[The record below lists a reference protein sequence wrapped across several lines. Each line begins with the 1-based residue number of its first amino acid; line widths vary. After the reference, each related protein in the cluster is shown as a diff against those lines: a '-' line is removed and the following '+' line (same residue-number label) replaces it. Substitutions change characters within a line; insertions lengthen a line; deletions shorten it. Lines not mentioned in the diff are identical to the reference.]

1 MTIHRFDRFVRK
13 AAAAKWRLLNVGN
26 RTWAAEAGDF
36 ADGRRRRGRQP
47 ACECSGAGPRPE
59 LSVLFGVISRCNGAR
74 QWHGVEAV
82 RTGRSKRR
90 LAPSS
95 TMPDG
100 DQPARRGRPARK
112 LPSCRGAPGHDRPDL
127 ANPQQERRC
136 VECPRRISGRQFRGN
151 LGLQDRERGE
161 RVDSQRPSGLARPQR
176 ADQSPKG

>member
-127 ANPQQERRC
+127 ANPQHEAN
-136 VECPRRISGRQFRGN
+136 EWIAKD
-151 LGLQDRERGE
+151 LQDWLDRRERIKVRKDRCRE
-161 RVDSQRPSGLARPQR
+161 RQRGGALDRE
-176 ADQSPKG
+176 G